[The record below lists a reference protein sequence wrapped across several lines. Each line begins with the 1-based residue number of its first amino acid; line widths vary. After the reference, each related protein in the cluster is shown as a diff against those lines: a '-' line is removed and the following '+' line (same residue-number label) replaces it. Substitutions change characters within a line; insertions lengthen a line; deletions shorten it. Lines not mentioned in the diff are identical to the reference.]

1 VKGKE
6 GKLIEILRIE
16 KVTKKFDELVALQT
30 VDVTLKKGEILGMIG
45 PNGSGKTTLFNVISG
60 IYTPAAGEIW
70 YKGQPITKKKPHV
83 ICRMGIARTFQIVQ
97 PFSQMTVLD
106 NVLIGAMYG
115 RSLKQNVA
123 RGKAEEILRFVG
135 LKDKIDLTPNEMT
148 TEDRRRLELARALA
162 TEPEVIL
169 LDEIMAG
176 LTPAE
181 MAEALNSLRQVN
193 SKGITIFMVEHIMKA
208 VMSLCNRL
216 IVLNYGEKI
225 AEGSPQEVAENPEV
239 IKAYLGERYV

>member
-1 VKGKE
+1 MT
-6 GKLIEILRIE
+6 IEILRVD
-16 KVTKKFDELVALQT
+16 KVTKNFDELMALHA
-30 VDVTLKKGEILGMIG
+30 VYVTLDKGEILGMIG

-60 IYTPAAGEIW
+60 IYAPASGEIW

-97 PFSQMTVLD
+97 PFSQMTLLD

-115 RSLKQNVA
+115 RSLSQSAA
-123 RGKAEEILRFVG
+123 RDKAEEILQFVG
-135 LKDKIDLTPNEMT
+135 LKDKIYLTPIETT

-181 MAEALNSLRQVN
+181 IGDALKLLRQIN
-193 SKGITIFMVEHIMKA
+193 NKGITIFMVEHIMKA
-208 VMSLCNRL
+208 VMTISNRV

-225 AEGSPQEVAENPEV
+225 AEGTPQEMADNPEV
-239 IKAYLGERYV
+239 IKAYLGDRYV

>member
-1 VKGKE
+1 M
-6 GKLIEILRIE
+6 LIEILTVE
-16 KVTKKFDELVALQT
+16 KVTKNFAELMALHD
-30 VDVTLKKGEILGMIG
+30 VDVTLHKGDILGMIG
-45 PNGSGKTTLFNVISG
+45 PNGSGKTTLFNIISG
-60 IYTPAAGEIW
+60 IYTPTSGEIR
-70 YKGQPITKKKPHV
+70 YKGQSITKKKPCI

-97 PFSQMTVLD
+97 PFSQMTLLE

-115 RSLKQNVA
+115 RGLSQTPG
-123 RGKAEEILRFVG
+123 REKAQEILQFVG
-135 LKDKIDLTPNEMT
+135 LKEKMNLTPNEVT

-181 MAEALNSLRQVN
+181 MAEALNLLRQIN
-193 SKGITIFMVEHIMKA
+193 HRGITIFMVEHIMKA
-208 VMSLCNRL
+208 VMSICNRI

-225 AEGSPQEVAENPEV
+225 AEGSPQEVAENGEV